1 MRARLPRGRD
11 KQIGHRQGRRHFPD
25 RAISRTATSVSCKPP
40 GAGFSSRWAA
50 RIAGQLRSC
59 SPQPRRIPGNAR
71 ARRVCESVSSVGST
85 TVGSSG
91 GEHLGDRSVVRRR
104 DQNLPAALVQPA
116 GKSG

>member
-1 MRARLPRGRD
+1 
-11 KQIGHRQGRRHFPD
+11 
-25 RAISRTATSVSCKPP
+25 
-40 GAGFSSRWAA
+40 
-50 RIAGQLRSC
+50 
-59 SPQPRRIPGNAR
+59 
-71 ARRVCESVSSVGST
+71 VCESVSSVGST